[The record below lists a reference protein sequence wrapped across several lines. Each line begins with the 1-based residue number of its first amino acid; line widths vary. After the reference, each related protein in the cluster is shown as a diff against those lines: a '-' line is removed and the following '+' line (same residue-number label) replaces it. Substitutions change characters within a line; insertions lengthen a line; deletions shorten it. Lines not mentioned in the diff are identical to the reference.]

1 MTSLEEICAR
11 RGVKPR
17 GVLHLGAHVGQ
28 EAPVYSAWNVA
39 RVAWVEANHTLIPEL
54 RRNVSGFPGHTVHEA
69 AIWKKDGKKLPFYV
83 ASNGGSS
90 SLLRMMVHSR
100 RYPQVTVSAEIKVA
114 AITVDSLIRREGLE
128 AEAYDFL
135 NMDLQGA
142 EAYAL
147 RGMTLQLEHLRW
159 IYTEVNF
166 EELYEGC
173 PLFVDLLSALER
185 KGFHLAECRREG
197 EGWGEALF
205 FRP

>member
-11 RGVKPR
+11 RGVRPK

-28 EAPVYSAWNVA
+28 EAPVYLAWNVP
-39 RVAWVEANHTLIPEL
+39 RVAWVEANPALIPEL

-69 AIWKKDGKKLPFYV
+69 AVWEKDGKKLKFYV

-90 SLLRMMVHSR
+90 SLLRMWLHSE
-100 RYPQVTVSAEIKVA
+100 RYPEVTVSTELPVVTS
-114 AITVDSLIRREGLE
+114 TVDSLVRRDGLE
-128 AEAYDFL
+128 AKEYDFL

-142 EAYAL
+142 EGL
-147 RGMTLQLEHLRW
+147 VLLGMEKQLEHLRW

-166 EELYEGC
+166 EELYAGC
-173 PLFVDLLSALER
+173 SRFADIYRALAR
-185 KGFHLAECRREG
+185 KCFHLAECRREG